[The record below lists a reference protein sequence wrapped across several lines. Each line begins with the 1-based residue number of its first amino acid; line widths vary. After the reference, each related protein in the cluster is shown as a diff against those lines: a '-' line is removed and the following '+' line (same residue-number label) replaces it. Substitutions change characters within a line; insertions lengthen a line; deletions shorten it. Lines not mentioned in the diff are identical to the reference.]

1 MQQRIKEQEQ
11 AIKEYVPQWHTQPVE
26 ELLAVGSSNSTVV
39 NDIDFAS
46 GKIFWTWL
54 ENLPPERINFFLPS
68 FSTGSCPRQAPLSAV
83 CSNQFT
89 SNALDKAKAL
99 LEKGADIN
107 LRRLDIYQDTPLLSA
122 VGHSWP
128 LCELLLFHG
137 ADITAVDNRGFSH
150 SSLALFTFFLSPPAR
165 LHDSTNF

>member
-1 MQQRIKEQEQ
+1 MKR
-11 AIKEYVPQWHTQPVE
+11 
-26 ELLAVGSSNSTVV
+26 SS
-39 NDIDFAS
+39 
-46 GKIFWTWL
+46 GLGLKIFLLSGSTSSSL
-54 ENLPPERINFFLPS
+54 RFPPASVPIKL
-68 FSTGSCPRQAPLSAV
+68 LSAI

-89 SNALDKAKAL
+89 SNAVDKAKAL